1 MNLFRRTRT
10 EKQQVLNV
18 LRHSQV
24 LRLVEL
30 LDETVLSRESF
41 DVEEKLGKLVI
52 AHKDIP
58 QFSFAVWRGASGAYP
73 FNMQAAPGSESAKEL
88 LTNRSNFKEIT
99 DLFIEWRNR
108 VVEDVFAQTALEG
121 SESAYAFRKQLN
133 DQILKLSQPNAA
145 FTEEGAAE
153 WAAKVDAT
161 IDHLRQ
167 LRQDLNV
174 TSEDLERLKREIEGL
189 KALIRSMPKAAW
201 VRAAGGKVAE
211 FLERA
216 AASTISAATEGAV
229 KALLGPS

>member
-1 MNLFRRTRT
+1 MSLFRRART

-30 LDETVLSRESF
+30 LDETVLSKESF
-41 DVEEKLGKLVI
+41 DVREKSGKLVI

-58 QFSFAVWRGASGAYP
+58 QFRFAVWRSTGNYSFYI
-73 FNMQAAPGSESAKEL
+73 NAAPGSESAKEL
-88 LTNRSNFKEIT
+88 KAGRANFEQIAE
-99 DLFIEWRNR
+99 LFIEWRNR
-108 VVEDVFAQTALEG
+108 VVEDIFAQTALEG

-133 DQILKLSQPNAA
+133 DQISKLSQPNAA
-145 FTEEGAAE
+145 FTEEEAAE
-153 WAAKVDAT
+153 WAAKVDVT

-216 AASTISAATEGAV
+216 AASAISAATEGAV
-229 KALLGPS
+229 KALLGPF